1 MIRPND
7 IARHV
12 IRQVLMTGVAIVV
25 FGCQPTPEQPPTDP
39 NPQRV
44 VRNPPRLTDAEFC
57 RILRLGLTH
66 CFANGPD
73 RPPREPS
80 ESELPIRVVS
90 KPLALDEH
98 DLSSVSE
105 LLRLPHPKLT
115 RIIAAQEQPARR
127 WSTGC
132 GIDQLLA
139 RIDEGADVSGVFPTT
154 PTIEFRAEVSQPIRV
169 SADRAFCV
177 VISTNGKTY
186 HIAELLLFEF
196 REDWELVSAEILWF
210 A

>member
-7 IARHV
+7 IARRV
-12 IRQVLMTGVAIVV
+12 IRHVLMTGVAIVV
-25 FGCQPTPEQPPTDP
+25 FGCQPTPEPPTDP
-39 NPQRV
+39 NPPRV
-44 VRNPPRLTDAEFC
+44 VRNPPRLTDAEIC

-66 CFANGPD
+66 GFANGPD
-73 RPPREPS
+73 RSSRELS
-80 ESELPIRVVS
+80 VSELPIRVVS
-90 KPLALDEH
+90 KPLALHEH
-98 DLSSVSE
+98 DLQSVSQE
-105 LLRLPHPKLT
+105 LQLPRPKLR
-115 RIIAAQEQPARR
+115 RIITAQEQLARR

-154 PTIEFRAEVSQPIRV
+154 PTHESRAEVSWPIRV
-169 SADRAFCV
+169 SADQAFCV

-186 HIAELLLFEF
+186 YYAELLLFAF
-196 REDWELVSAEILWF
+196 REDWELVSAVTLCF